1 MNSSNDQRNRRIL
14 VIDDNRG
21 IQNSFR
27 EILRGAAL
35 DKSTLDEAEARLF
48 GETPAGRRTLGFTME
63 SAYQGEEGIAL
74 VRAALDKGQPY
85 AMAFVDMRMPPGMD
99 GLETII
105 KLWELDSDL
114 QVVICTAHSD
124 YGWHDLQARLGS
136 SDRLLILKKPFD
148 IIEVRQT
155 TEALCSKWELL
166 RRSRH
171 HLEELEARVTERTQN
186 LSQANQELRDQIAE
200 RKQAEAA
207 LRESELRF
215 RQLAENSSEVFWV
228 SSPTGEQLF
237 YVSPAYEQIW
247 GWACQSIYEDP
258 KQWFNNILEEDR
270 PPVAKALSE
279 LSQGTNYDLEYRIR
293 HHNGSIRWIR
303 DRRFAIRGEDKQVVR
318 TCGVAEDITQRKNL
332 EAEMAKARDAAL
344 EGARMKSEFLANM
357 SHEIRTPMNGVIAMT
372 GLLLQTELAND
383 QRDFVETIRS
393 SGEALLTII
402 NDILNFS
409 KIDSG
414 KLELEQRPFDLRGC
428 VEESLDLL
436 AARAAEKGVNLLYE

>member
-21 IQNSFR
+21 IHNSFR
-27 EILRGAAL
+27 EILRGAAS

-48 GETPAGRRTLGFTME
+48 GESPSGRRTLGFTME
-63 SAYQGEEGIAL
+63 SAYQGEEGVEL

-99 GLETII
+99 GLETIV

-124 YGWHDLQARLGS
+124 YGWHDLQAKLGS

-148 IIEVRQT
+148 IIEVRQMA
-155 TEALCSKWELL
+155 EALCSKWELL

-200 RKQAEAA
+200 RKLAEAA

-228 SSPTGEQLF
+228 SSPTGEELF

-247 GWACQSIYEDP
+247 
-258 KQWFNNILEEDR
+258 
-270 PPVAKALSE
+270 
-279 LSQGTNYDLEYRIR
+279 
-293 HHNGSIRWIR
+293 
-303 DRRFAIRGEDKQVVR
+303 
-318 TCGVAEDITQRKNL
+318 
-332 EAEMAKARDAAL
+332 
-344 EGARMKSEFLANM
+344 
-357 SHEIRTPMNGVIAMT
+357 
-372 GLLLQTELAND
+372 
-383 QRDFVETIRS
+383 
-393 SGEALLTII
+393 
-402 NDILNFS
+402 
-409 KIDSG
+409 
-414 KLELEQRPFDLRGC
+414 
-428 VEESLDLL
+428 
-436 AARAAEKGVNLLYE
+436 

>member
-21 IQNSFR
+21 IHNSFGA
-27 EILRGAAL
+27 ILRSADSG
-35 DKSTLDEAEARLF
+35 KSALDEAEARLF
-48 GETPAGRRTLGFTME
+48 GEAPSVRRAMGFTME
-63 SAYQGEEGIAL
+63 SAYQGEEGIEL
-74 VRAALDKGQPY
+74 LRGALDKGQPY

-99 GLETII
+99 GLETIT
-105 KLWELDSDL
+105 KLWELDADL

-124 YGWHDLQARLGS
+124 YSWHDLLAKLGS

-148 IIEVRQT
+148 VVEVRQMA
-155 TEALCSKWELL
+155 EALCAKWELL
-166 RRSRH
+166 RRGQR
-171 HLEELEARVTERTQN
+171 HLEELEARVDERTQN

-228 SSPTGEQLF
+228 SSPTGEELF
-237 YVSPAYEQIW
+237 YVSPAYEQV
-247 GWACQSIYEDP
+247 WAWARQDIYKDP
-258 KQWFNNILEEDR
+258 KQWFKNILEEDR
-270 PPVAKALSE
+270 PLVAKALSE

-293 HHNGSIRWIR
+293 HPNGSIRWIR

-332 EAEMAKARDAAL
+332 EVEMAKARDAAL

-357 SHEIRTPMNGVIAMT
+357 SHEIRTPMNGVIGMT
-372 GLLLQTELAND
+372 GLLLDTDLTPE
-383 QRDFVETIRS
+383 QRDCAETVRH
-393 SGEALLTII
+393 SGEALLTVI
-402 NDILNFS
+402 NDILDFS
-409 KIDSG
+409 KIEAG
-414 KLELEQRPFDLRGC
+414 KLQIESVPFDLLQV
-428 VEESLDLL
+428 VEEVDELLAPKSADRALDL
-436 AARAAEKGVNLLYE
+436 

>member
-21 IQNSFR
+21 IHNSFR
-27 EILRGAAL
+27 EILRGAAS

-48 GETPAGRRTLGFTME
+48 GEAPSGRRTLGFTME
-63 SAYQGEEGIAL
+63 SAYQGEEGIEL

-99 GLETII
+99 GLETIV

-148 IIEVRQT
+148 IIEVRQMA
-155 TEALCSKWELL
+155 EALCSKWELL

-207 LRESELRF
+207 LRESELRLRF
-215 RQLAENSSEVFWV
+215 FGSPHLLAKNCSMSVLPMSRFGDGPARVSTKIQNSGLTISWNRIGSLWPKLCRNCLKARSTTWNIASGITMVPSGGSATGV
-228 SSPTGEQLF
+228 SRSAAKTSRSCG
-237 YVSPAYEQIW
+237 
-247 GWACQSIYEDP
+247 
-258 KQWFNNILEEDR
+258 
-270 PPVAKALSE
+270 PVA
-279 LSQGTNYDLEYRIR
+279 
-293 HHNGSIRWIR
+293 
-303 DRRFAIRGEDKQVVR
+303 
-318 TCGVAEDITQRKNL
+318 
-332 EAEMAKARDAAL
+332 
-344 EGARMKSEFLANM
+344 
-357 SHEIRTPMNGVIAMT
+357 
-372 GLLLQTELAND
+372 
-383 QRDFVETIRS
+383 
-393 SGEALLTII
+393 
-402 NDILNFS
+402 
-409 KIDSG
+409 
-414 KLELEQRPFDLRGC
+414 
-428 VEESLDLL
+428 
-436 AARAAEKGVNLLYE
+436 